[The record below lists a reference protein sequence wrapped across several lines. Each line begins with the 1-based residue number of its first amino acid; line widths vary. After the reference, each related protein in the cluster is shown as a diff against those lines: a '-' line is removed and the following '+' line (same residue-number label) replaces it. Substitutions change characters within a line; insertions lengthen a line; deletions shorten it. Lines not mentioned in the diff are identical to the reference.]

1 MSCSLLR
8 LRRPEGIAI
17 KSALVAVS
25 GNSADEDAVRFA
37 AQLTEPQH
45 GSLYIVHVI
54 EVERSMPVD
63 SDLPFHT
70 TRGDDLLDRM
80 ERTARPFKCE
90 VRSELLQARLAGHA
104 IVHEAVE
111 RNVDAVVIGMHYKTK
126 YGSFALGEAVPY
138 VLEHAPCRVILW
150 RDERPEEGEQSRTV
164 SNHSSLSEAEHG
176 TGR

>member
-1 MSCSLLR
+1 MLR
-8 LRRPEGIAI
+8 LKKPDGIAI
-17 KSALVAVS
+17 KSVLVAVS

-37 AQLTEPQH
+37 AQLTEPQR

-54 EVERSMPVD
+54 EVERSLPVD

-104 IVHEAVE
+104 IVHEAGE
-111 RNVDAVVIGMHYKTK
+111 REVDAVVIGMPYKTK
-126 YGSFALGEAVPY
+126 YGRFALGEAVPY
-138 VLEHAPCRVILW
+138 VLEYAPCRVILW
-150 RDERPEEGEQSRTV
+150 RNGTTQETNHEWTATSHTV
-164 SNHSSLSEAEHG
+164 
-176 TGR
+176 